1 MQNSDL
7 KIDLERME
15 AKRLQLE
22 KQQGLGRPIISAL
35 HNGYRFISIGSEP
48 HYSKSWLTFHDF
60 LFYYI
65 KKVLGQEWGQIEL
78 GRPEADRHPIIR
90 WMNLAHE
97 HMKTYQAADQKIKSA
112 PMNGAAFALI
122 NLSYNLYLLG
132 HNAELRDR
140 LIERLRK
147 KDGFEAALYE
157 TFVAAI
163 FINAGYKIELE
174 NEEDPASHHAEFVA
188 TDPISGKKFSVE
200 AKHRKSGKDHTFIR
214 NQLYA
219 ALKKNLRYE
228 RVVFIDVNIPKLTMD
243 KIEDVIK
250 EMDAA
255 ESSMTIN
262 GVPAPAAYVFVTNHS
277 FAYDLS
283 GTSYERAGFVHGFK
297 IADFKIKTMHTTIRE
312 VVETREKHKEIDR
325 VATSMKKHATIP
337 STFDGEIPL
346 FAFNESARSHRL
358 LIGNSYLVP
367 TKDGAEEVGILESA
381 SVIASEKLVYGAYA
395 LQNGQRIICTGPIS
409 DEELE
414 AYREHPDTFFGVP
427 RQVTKKAETPI
438 ELYDFFYETYKK
450 TPKEK
455 LLEFMKDWKDFEAM
469 RILPQEELSKIYCE
483 RAVYGAMASA
493 SKPRANSGD
502 ASLNSSIA

>member
-1 MQNSDL
+1 MAKIGRNDKCPCGSGKKYKKCCIDNHMENSDL
-7 KIDLERME
+7 KIALERME

-22 KQQGLGRPIISAL
+22 KQQGLGRPIISTL
-35 HNGYRFISIGSEP
+35 HNGYRFISIGSEL

-65 KKVLGQEWGQIEL
+65 KKVFGQKWGEIEL
-78 GRPEADRHPIIR
+78 AKPESDRHPIIK
-90 WMNLAHE
+90 WMRLAHE
-97 HMKTYQAADQKIKSA
+97 HMMAYEVADKEIKSA

-122 NLSYNLYLLG
+122 SLSYNLYLLG

-147 KDGFEAALYE
+147 NDGFEAALYE

-174 NEEDPASHHAEFVA
+174 NEDDPAGHHEEFVA
-188 TDPISGKKFSVE
+188 TDPTSDKKFSVE

-219 ALKKNLRYE
+219 ALKKKLRYE
-228 RVVFIDVNIPKLTMD
+228 RVVFIDLNIPKFTMD
-243 KIEDVIK
+243 NIEDVIK

-255 ESSMTIN
+255 EGSMTID

-283 GTSYERAGFVHGFK
+283 GTSYERAGFAHGFK
-297 IADFKIKTMHTTIRE
+297 IADFKIRTMHTTIRE
-312 VVETREKHKEIDR
+312 AVDMREKHKEIDR

-346 FAFNESARSHRL
+346 FAFNEAACSHRL

-367 TKDGAEEVGILESA
+367 TKDGAEEIG
-381 SVIASEKLVYGAYA
+381 
-395 LQNGQRIICTGPIS
+395 
-409 DEELE
+409 
-414 AYREHPDTFFGVP
+414 
-427 RQVTKKAETPI
+427 
-438 ELYDFFYETYKK
+438 
-450 TPKEK
+450 
-455 LLEFMKDWKDFEAM
+455 
-469 RILPQEELSKIYCE
+469 
-483 RAVYGAMASA
+483 
-493 SKPRANSGD
+493 
-502 ASLNSSIA
+502 